1 MKIRKTNEGKLTT
14 GLKGKTL
21 FDLTA
26 EERAEYDQ
34 YKEKYFERFKK
45 KFAGAIMA
53 QVDYGERVT
62 QCLPPYPPY
71 WFVSEHGK
79 VFSVKGA
86 KLKRLKP
93 FKVHEFKKIERFKL
107 RAPYGDVFLYRVV
120 ADHFC
125 SDEFVRLSPD
135 EPVEV
140 HHEDPYSENRDWA
153 EKLKRL
159 PKSIHEGAT
168 KAQKHPTAEK
178 MEAYYQENIR
188 KALEEN
194 PDIPQ
199 FTCDLTPILEYICK
213 FAETHAG
220 VAYHTGADG
229 SCRVEFIPPQGNNKP
244 DSQQE
249 QDEQTQEPDGQQD

>member
-1 MKIRKTNEGKLTT
+1 MKVRKTKESKFFA
-14 GLKGKTL
+14 GLKGKTI

-26 EERAEYDQ
+26 EERAEYEQ
-34 YKEKYFERFKK
+34 YKVKYEERLKK
-45 KFAGAIMA
+45 KFMSALLA
-53 QVDYGERVT
+53 QVDNGERVT

-71 WFVSEHGK
+71 WFVTNHAK
-79 VFSVKGA
+79 VFSIRGE

-93 FKVHEFKKIERFKL
+93 FKVHDLKKIVRFKL
-107 RAPYGDVFLYRVV
+107 KAPYGDVFLYRIV
-120 ADHFC
+120 ADSFC

-220 VAYHTGADG
+220 VAYHPGTDG
-229 SCRVEFIPPQGNNKP
+229 SCRVELIPPQGNNKP
-244 DSQQE
+244 DSE
-249 QDEQTQEPDGQQD
+249 QDEQTQKSDGH